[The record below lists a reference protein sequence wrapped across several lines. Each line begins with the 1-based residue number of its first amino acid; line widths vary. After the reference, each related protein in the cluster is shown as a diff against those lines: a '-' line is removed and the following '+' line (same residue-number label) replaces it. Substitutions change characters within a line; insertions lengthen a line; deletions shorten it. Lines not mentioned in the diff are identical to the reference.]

1 MTTTPRAEK
10 RRNLFRRIQA
20 IFNPL
25 SKTIL
30 RSPLHRVMSKKLLLI
45 TFTGRKSGK
54 RFTTP
59 ISYVQQGDTLLL
71 AVGGSWW
78 KNLRGGTTVWVRLQ
92 GKLRTATTEVVT
104 DEEVMS
110 EIYQIILAQNP
121 TQGRFMGI
129 KADPDGKPNAN
140 DLRQAIERGAAVVKV
155 HISTDTDS
163 YEW

>member
-1 MTTTPRAEK
+1 MTMTTTPGAER
-10 RRNLFRRIQA
+10 RRNSFRLIQA
-20 IFNPL
+20 VFNPL

-30 RSPLHRVMSKKLLLI
+30 RSPLHRVMSRKLLLI
-45 TFTGRKSGK
+45 TLTGRKSGK
-54 RFTTP
+54 KFTTP

-104 DEEVMS
+104 DEEAMS

-129 KADPDGKPNAN
+129 KAEPDGKPNAN

-155 HISTDTDS
+155 QIKAGAAT
-163 YEW
+163 

>member
-1 MTTTPRAEK
+1 MTMTTTPGAEK
-10 RRNLFRRIQA
+10 RRNLFRLIQA

-54 RFTTP
+54 NFTTP

-104 DEEVMS
+104 DEEAMS
-110 EIYQIILAQNP
+110 EVYQIILAKNP

-129 KADPDGKPNAN
+129 KAGSDGKPDTD
-140 DLRQAIERGAAVVKV
+140 DLRRAIERGAAVVKV
-155 HISTDTDS
+155 HLKANAAV
-163 YEW
+163 